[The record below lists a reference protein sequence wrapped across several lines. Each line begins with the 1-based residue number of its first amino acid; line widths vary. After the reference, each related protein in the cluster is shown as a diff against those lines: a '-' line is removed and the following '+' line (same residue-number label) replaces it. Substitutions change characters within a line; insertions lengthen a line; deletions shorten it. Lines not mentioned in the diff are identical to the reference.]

1 MHRLESFV
9 YDILISSSK
18 KKMVLLITLLAFIGS
33 IGMFPS
39 KIVLAKMLPGKS
51 TNTFSIYIDLPN
63 GSSSVQN
70 ERVNHCVVSLLQL
83 EKEIKNIEV
92 FSGIDRKS
100 TRLNSSH

>member
-51 TNTFSIYIDLPN
+51 FN
-63 GSSSVQN
+63 
-70 ERVNHCVVSLLQL
+70 
-83 EKEIKNIEV
+83 K
-92 FSGIDRKS
+92 
-100 TRLNSSH
+100 